1 MEPDNKTRSSVCDA
15 AEAHT
20 CPLCDSRSIHTFRH
34 TDEFIYGLG
43 DSAATLRV
51 ELPVRRCMDCGTEF
65 IDHVGE
71 SLRHAAVCR
80 HLGVLTPAEVRG
92 VREQHGMT
100 KAAFAEATAIAE
112 ATLGR
117 WETGA
122 AIQDRASDRYLRLVR
137 IPFVMGVLKNLSS
150 VGDAA
155 RR

>member
-1 MEPDNKTRSSVCDA
+1 MEPDDKTRFSVRAA
-15 AEAHT
+15 AEAYT

-51 ELPVRRCMDCGTEF
+51 ELPVRRCMDCGTEY

-71 SLRHAAVCR
+71 RLRHAAVCR
-80 HLGVLTPAEVRG
+80 HLEVLTPAAVRG

-100 KAAFAEATAIAE
+100 RAAFAEAT
-112 ATLGR
+112 LYR

-122 AIQDRASDRYLRLVR
+122 AIQNRASDLYLRLVR

-155 RR
+155 RG